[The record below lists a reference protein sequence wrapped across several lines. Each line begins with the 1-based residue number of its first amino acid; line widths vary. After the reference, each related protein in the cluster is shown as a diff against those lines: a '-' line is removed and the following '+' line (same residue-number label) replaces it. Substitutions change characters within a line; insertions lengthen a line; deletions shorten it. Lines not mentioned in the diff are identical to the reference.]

1 MRIGRTS
8 RYAALGFLSGAAC
21 GAFVWTKLQKQY
33 RRDLFNKNAVRRVAA
48 LGYLRAKPTVGS
60 VQLLR
65 EYIGW
70 ERNPLLRHRGAS
82 LLKKIEANLT
92 Q

>member
-1 MRIGRTS
+1 MRIRKTS

-21 GAFVWTKLQKQY
+21 GALVWTKLQRQY
-33 RRDLFNKNAVRRVAA
+33 RRDLFNKNVVRRVAA
-48 LGYLRAKPTVGS
+48 FGYLRARPTVGS

-70 ERNPLLRHRGAS
+70 ERNPLLRHRGS
-82 LLKKIEANLT
+82 KLLKKIEANLT